1 MVGLFQTIMDQIF
14 GSSSPPPDVLADDG
28 GLAEFAKQYA
38 AQMEEEKKFGKKPS
52 VSGDDVI
59 HIQQGRHGAR
69 AYLLDTSAFYKALV
83 KELRPSIPPVTEGI
97 LKTRCGEKGVGYM
110 HVDAFYAFHIHRNDA
125 IEEYNAALGIIDEIG
140 ARLLGDRYTSGERK
154 PDIAMTRVLAQDMIN
169 PDGTFNIQRAKKA
182 IKLVVEKNISGPTD
196 TNWQDGKISIEATD
210 PTQYVPLPPR
220 PAKKDHGDWKTQK
233 KPAKNKQDNDEN
245 TSAPTKNNPPSVQ
258 QWQST
263 TTGHNAQNNPEAKTA
278 RSWLD
283 TPQPSHK
290 NTETELAAQTL
301 PPKSLG
307 VQPSRLRQIGDVV
320 LAFHPTWQ
328 HQTERV
334 DCYVGFAFRHQDN
347 RIFKDDQFYPPSAPA
362 KTIRRIDKAIAK
374 QSVQHLERTSQL
386 DQKTI
391 FLPFHLE
398 SILAEKKYS
407 ALKPLHNLPEQI
419 RHRLRIEIIG
429 LGELK
434 SHEALFKAIQ
444 LHHSYLPHI
453 GIRTETQNIAR
464 DILENRDIS
473 FISYDMSQSSPN
485 AHNTKQLSDIA
496 QTAHTHEKYLCLW
509 GVQNKQ
515 DIERALQEQSAYLN
529 GRGLAKD
536 MRKPGKIVPLPA
548 SKILLG

>member
-14 GSSSPPPDVLADDG
+14 GSASPPPDMLADDG

-59 HIQQGRHGAR
+59 HIQHGRHGAR
-69 AYLLDTSAFYKALV
+69 AYLLDTSAFRKALV

-110 HVDAFYAFHIHRNDA
+110 HVDAFYAFHIHKNDA
-125 IEEYNAALGIIDEIG
+125 VEEYNAALGIIDEIG

-154 PDIAMTRVLAQDMIN
+154 PDIPMTRVLPQDIVN

-220 PAKKDHGDWKTQK
+220 PAKKDYGDWTTQ
-233 KPAKNKQDNDEN
+233 PTRARPTETNL
-245 TSAPTKNNPPSVQ
+245 TPSTPTKNNPPPAQ

-263 TTGHNAQNNPEAKTA
+263 IGQKAQHSHEAKTA

-283 TPQPSHK
+283 TPQPSPA
-290 NTETELAAQTL
+290 NTAAERQAQTL

-307 VQPSRLRQIGDVV
+307 VQPTRLRQLGDVV

-328 HQTERV
+328 RHTERI

-347 RIFKDDQFYPPSAPA
+347 TLFKGDQFYPASAPA
-362 KTIRRIDKAIAK
+362 KTIHRIDKAIAK
-374 QSVQHLERTSQL
+374 QGVQHLEHTSQL

-398 SILAEKKYS
+398 SILAEKKAS
-407 ALKPLHNLPEQI
+407 PLNPLHNLPEQM

-429 LGELK
+429 LGQLK
-434 SHEALFKAIQ
+434 STEALFKALQ
-444 LHHSYLPHI
+444 LHQNDLPHI
-453 GIRTETQNIAR
+453 GIQIENQDIPR
-464 DILENRDIS
+464 DILENEAIS
-473 FISYDMSQSSPN
+473 FVSYDMSLSSPN
-485 AHNTKQLSDIA
+485 THHTSHLSAIAKMAH
-496 QTAHTHEKYLCLW
+496 KYKKHLCTW
-509 GVQNKQ
+509 GVKNKQ

-529 GRGLAKD
+529 GRGLARD
-536 MRKPGKIVPLPA
+536 MRKPGKIIPLPA
-548 SKILLG
+548 SRMLLD